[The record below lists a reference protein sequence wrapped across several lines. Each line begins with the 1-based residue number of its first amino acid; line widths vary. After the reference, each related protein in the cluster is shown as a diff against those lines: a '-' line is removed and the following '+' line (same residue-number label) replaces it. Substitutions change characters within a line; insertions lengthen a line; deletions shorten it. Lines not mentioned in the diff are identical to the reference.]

1 MVSERQVYVTSGVQ
15 SSMNGE
21 LADGNIILIVD
32 DNPANLGLLSDL
44 LDDAGFEVWVARDG
58 ESAIRKVEYALPD
71 IILLDVMMPGIDGF
85 ETCRC
90 LKSNPLT
97 KEIPVIFMTALSETI
112 DKVKGLNL
120 GAVDYITKP
129 FQNEEVLARVKL
141 HLKLQKLTKTLAAQN
156 LLLKQEIKERHHAEV
171 ALQQLNQELEKRVE
185 ERTKELQQAQFNL
198 IQKQKMSAL
207 GQLVAGVAHEIN
219 NPIGCITG
227 NISHA
232 KKYIQYLIEHLKL
245 YQEQF
250 PNPGDKIEEH
260 GSEIDIEFLLED
272 LPSLISSMKV
282 ASDRI
287 NQISISLRNFSR
299 SDTGAKVAV
308 NIHEGIDSTL
318 LILKHRLKANDN
330 RPEIKALKEYGD
342 LPLVE
347 CYPGPLNQVFMNI
360 ISNAIDAFDEYSESH
375 CYEEIAANPNTITIR
390 TEYSAAA
397 RRAIVRIED
406 NGLGMSE
413 EVKQR
418 MFEPLFTTKGLGKG
432 TGLGLSIS
440 RQIVVDKHG
449 GELSCISTPGIGT
462 ELVISLPLFS

>member
-1 MVSERQVYVTSGVQ
+1 MVSDRQVYVTSGLP
-15 SSMNGE
+15 SYINGD

-44 LDDAGFEVWVARDG
+44 LDDAGFEVWAARDG
-58 ESAIRKVEYALPD
+58 ESAIRKAEYAPPD

-85 ETCRC
+85 ETCRR

-97 KEIPVIFMTALSETI
+97 QEIPVIFMTALSETV

-141 HLKLQKLTKTLAAQN
+141 HLKLQKLTETLAAQN
-156 LLLKQEIKERHHAEV
+156 LLLKQEILEREGAEA
-171 ALQQLNQELEKRVE
+171 ALHQLNQELEKRVE
-185 ERTKELQQAQFNL
+185 ERTQELQQAQVHL
-198 IQKQKMSAL
+198 IQKEKMSAL

-219 NPIGCITG
+219 NPIGCIVG
-227 NISHA
+227 NIICA
-232 KKYIQYLIEHLKL
+232 KEYIQDLIEHVKL
-245 YQEQF
+245 YQQKF
-250 PNPGDKIEEH
+250 PNPGTEIEEH
-260 GSEIDIEFLLED
+260 ESEIDLEYLLED
-272 LPSLISSMKV
+272 LPNLISSMK
-282 ASDRI
+282 AGSDRI
-287 NQISISLRNFSR
+287 HQISISLRKFSR
-299 SDTGAKVAV
+299 SDTDFKTAF

-318 LILKHRLKANDN
+318 LILKHRLKANGN
-330 RPEIKALKEYGD
+330 RPEIKTIKDYGD

-347 CYPGPLNQVFMNI
+347 CYPGQINQVFMNI

-375 CYEEIAANPNTITIR
+375 SYEEIAANPNTITIR
-390 TEYSAAA
+390 TEYSAAE

-406 NGLGMSE
+406 NGSGISE
-413 EVKQR
+413 EVKQQ
-418 MFEPLFTTKGLGKG
+418 MFEPLFTTKALGKG

-449 GELSCISTPGIGT
+449 GELSCISTPGIGAAFA
-462 ELVISLPLFS
+462 ISLPIL